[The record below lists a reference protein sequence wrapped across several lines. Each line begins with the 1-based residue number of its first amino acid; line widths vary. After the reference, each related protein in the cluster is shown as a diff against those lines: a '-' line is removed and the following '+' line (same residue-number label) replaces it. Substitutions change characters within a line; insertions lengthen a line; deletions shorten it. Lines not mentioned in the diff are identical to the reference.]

1 MFPWY
6 LIALLI
12 IFVYKINKAINKKED
27 KDDNINNNLK
37 NKENERDIKRKD

>member
-6 LIALLI
+6 LIVLLI
-12 IFVYKINKAINKKED
+12 IFVYKINKAINKEED

-37 NKENERDIKRKD
+37 SKEDGRKN